1 MTKKEQNIEERILKA
16 AEQIFHKKGM
26 DGARMQE
33 IADEAEIN
41 KAMLHYYFRSKQLLF
56 EAVFIKAFSML
67 APRLNKILNDESS
80 IEDKVR
86 NFSFN
91 YISFISKHPYLPNF
105 IIQELN
111 KNPDFFLSLKSKQ
124 EFPKLDGFKKQ
135 LEEEIDKGFF
145 KPIKAE
151 QLFINIISL
160 NAFPFIGESLIKG
173 IANIDDGNYNK
184 LIEERKTQ
192 VADFIIDAIKIK

>member
-1 MTKKEQNIEERILKA
+1 
-16 AEQIFHKKGM
+16 
-26 DGARMQE
+26 
-33 IADEAEIN
+33 
-41 KAMLHYYFRSKQLLF
+41 
-56 EAVFIKAFSML
+56 ML

-91 YISFISKHPYLPNF
+91 YISFISEHPYLPNF

-135 LEEEIDKGFF
+135 LEEEIDKGLF

-173 IANIDDGNYNK
+173 IANIDDDNYNK

>member
-91 YISFISKHPYLPNF
+91 YISFISEHPYLPNF

-135 LEEEIDKGFF
+135 LEEEIDKGLF

-173 IANIDDGNYNK
+173 IANIDDDNYNK
-184 LIEERKTQ
+184 LSTSY
-192 VADFIIDAIKIK
+192 F

>member
-1 MTKKEQNIEERILKA
+1 M
-16 AEQIFHKKGM
+16 
-26 DGARMQE
+26 
-33 IADEAEIN
+33 
-41 KAMLHYYFRSKQLLF
+41 
-56 EAVFIKAFSML
+56 
-67 APRLNKILNDESS
+67 
-80 IEDKVR
+80 
-86 NFSFN
+86 
-91 YISFISKHPYLPNF
+91 
-105 IIQELN
+105 
-111 KNPDFFLSLKSKQ
+111 SLKSKQ

-173 IANIDDGNYNK
+173 IANIDDDNYNK